1 MGRELNC
8 YDCGVKSAKVRIR
21 QCDFMLCDAC
31 DEKRRYEIA
40 AISKKET
47 ESKKKD
53 TAKISTPKTVKS
65 PKKGNA
71 SAKKTSSGQ
80 WTVAVTPNKANSNEK
95 SDDHPNPNPKQPV
108 CATTPSEPPILSE
121 TVAAGSAD
129 PFDQTLPTPCGNE
142 TCTTK
147 PGDLTCS
154 CFICQK
160 VYHLNCVKLTRRP
173 AKSSNWCC
181 QLCKDV
187 PSLIRQL
194 NKTINILS
202 DWQRSMHDQQQDLK
216 AENKALK
223 EQIKEIIQNQTN
235 QRRPHADKKPQPVSN
250 ITESD
255 RQSTDNEH
263 EEITSPWNVVSR
275 KRRNRKHGSRGK
287 DNYRHV
293 MRTSTRNNSTGEYRE
308 TAIHRASKHQQPN
321 SREEPVWRRDRSA
334 HSKHSHQ
341 QSRCPRNEDQRR
353 SRYNNTR
360 ERQRSQHARA
370 VSDETSRFY
379 RTERSYG
386 FATKEP
392 CYNCGLS
399 NHDTNECYFHFPIT
413 CRSCGREGHKSK
425 ICKWFSE
432 FRNHY

>member
-1 MGRELNC
+1 
-8 YDCGVKSAKVRIR
+8 
-21 QCDFMLCDAC
+21 
-31 DEKRRYEIA
+31 
-40 AISKKET
+40 
-47 ESKKKD
+47 
-53 TAKISTPKTVKS
+53 
-65 PKKGNA
+65 
-71 SAKKTSSGQ
+71 
-80 WTVAVTPNKANSNEK
+80 
-95 SDDHPNPNPKQPV
+95 
-108 CATTPSEPPILSE
+108 
-121 TVAAGSAD
+121 
-129 PFDQTLPTPCGNE
+129 
-142 TCTTK
+142 
-147 PGDLTCS
+147 
-154 CFICQK
+154 
-160 VYHLNCVKLTRRP
+160 
-173 AKSSNWCC
+173 
-181 QLCKDV
+181 
-187 PSLIRQL
+187 
-194 NKTINILS
+194 
-202 DWQRSMHDQQQDLK
+202 MHDQQQDLK

-223 EQIKEIIQNQTN
+223 EQIKEIIQNQ
-235 QRRPHADKKPQPVSN
+235 RRPHADKKPQPVSN

-255 RQSTDNEH
+255 RQSIDNEH
-263 EEITSPWNVVSR
+263 EEITSPWNIVSR
-275 KRRNRKHGSRGK
+275 TRRNRKHGSRGK

-293 MRTSTRNNSTGEYRE
+293 MRTSTRNNSTGENRE
-308 TAIHRASKHQQPN
+308 RAIHRASKHQQPN

-360 ERQRSQHARA
+360 DRQRSHHARA

-425 ICKWFSE
+425 MCKWFSE

>member
-31 DEKRRYEIA
+31 DEKRRHEIA

-53 TAKISTPKTVKS
+53 TAKVSTPKTVKS

-80 WTVAVTPNKANSNEK
+80 WTVAVTPNKAKSNKK
-95 SDDHPNPNPKQPV
+95 SDDQPNPNK
-108 CATTPSEPPILSE
+108 
-121 TVAAGSAD
+121 D

-154 CFICQK
+154 CFICQQ

-223 EQIKEIIQNQTN
+223 EQIKEIIQNQ
-235 QRRPHADKKPQPVSN
+235 RRPDADRKPQPVSN
-250 ITESD
+250 ITDD
-255 RQSTDNEH
+255 RQSTDNKR
-263 EEITSPWNVVSR
+263 EEITSPWNIVGR
-275 KRRNRKHGSRGK
+275 RRRNRKHGSRGK
-287 DNYRHV
+287 ENYRHV
-293 MRTSTRNNSTGEYRE
+293 MRNDTSVESHKSAEAQRKDSQRHVMRTPTRNDSTGKYRE
-308 TAIHRASKHQQPN
+308 RAIHRASKHQQPN
-321 SREEPVWRRDRSA
+321 SREEPVWRRNRSA

-341 QSRCPRNEDQRR
+341 QSRWPRNEDQGR

-360 ERQRSQHARA
+360 ERQRYHHARA
-370 VSDETSRFY
+370 VS
-379 RTERSYG
+379 
-386 FATKEP
+386 
-392 CYNCGLS
+392 
-399 NHDTNECYFHFPIT
+399 H
-413 CRSCGREGHKSK
+413 
-425 ICKWFSE
+425 
-432 FRNHY
+432 

>member
-31 DEKRRYEIA
+31 DEKRQHEIA

-53 TAKISTPKTVKS
+53 TAKVSTPKTVKS

-80 WTVAVTPNKANSNEK
+80 WTVAVTPNKANSNKK
-95 SDDHPNPNPKQPV
+95 SDDQPNPNTKQPV

-121 TVAAGSAD
+121 TVVAGNAD

-223 EQIKEIIQNQTN
+223 EQIKEIIQNQC
-235 QRRPHADKKPQPVSN
+235 RPDADRKPQPISN
-250 ITESD
+250 ITMITDSD
-255 RQSTDNEH
+255 RQSTDNER
-263 EEITSPWNVVSR
+263 EEITSPWNIVGR
-275 KRRNRKHGSRGK
+275 RRRNRKHGSRGK

-293 MRTSTRNNSTGEYRE
+293 MRNDTSVESHKSAEAQRKDSQRHVMRTPMRNDSTGEYRE
-308 TAIHRASKHQQPN
+308 RAIHRASKHQQPN
-321 SREEPVWRRDRSA
+321 SRKEPVWRRNRSA
-334 HSKHSHQ
+334 HSKHPHQ
-341 QSRCPRNEDQRR
+341 QSRWP
-353 SRYNNTR
+353 
-360 ERQRSQHARA
+360 
-370 VSDETSRFY
+370 
-379 RTERSYG
+379 
-386 FATKEP
+386 
-392 CYNCGLS
+392 
-399 NHDTNECYFHFPIT
+399 
-413 CRSCGREGHKSK
+413 
-425 ICKWFSE
+425 
-432 FRNHY
+432 